1 MVKLA
6 MSGIC
11 GTPATRYSA
20 VVPRMQAHAWICFL
34 FTQPLGSRVASILLE
49 SKIIHNF
56 CASKSHV
63 SRAVRRNNAMKTI
76 EYLVLLLAA
85 VLLLPLATLASD
97 NNQRT
102 VDIADPVQ
110 VGNVHLKAGTYKV
123 EWNLPGPKVEVT
135 FLHHGKEVATAP
147 ATVKTQDRQIT
158 QDDFETHKNSA
169 NVNVLDEIDFAHGHD
184 ALVFTNH
191 GTAS

>member
-1 MVKLA
+1 VEE
-6 MSGIC
+6 
-11 GTPATRYSA
+11 Y
-20 VVPRMQAHAWICFL
+20 
-34 FTQPLGSRVASILLE
+34 
-49 SKIIHNF
+49 
-56 CASKSHV
+56 
-63 SRAVRRNNAMKTI
+63 AMKTVK
-76 EYLVLLLAA
+76 YLVLLLAA
-85 VLLLPLATLASD
+85 VLFLPLAMLASG

-110 VGNVHLKAGTYKV
+110 IGNVHLKAGTYKV

-135 FLHHGKEVATAP
+135 FLLHGKEVATAP

-169 NVNVLDEIDFAHGHD
+169 NINVLDEIDFAHGHD